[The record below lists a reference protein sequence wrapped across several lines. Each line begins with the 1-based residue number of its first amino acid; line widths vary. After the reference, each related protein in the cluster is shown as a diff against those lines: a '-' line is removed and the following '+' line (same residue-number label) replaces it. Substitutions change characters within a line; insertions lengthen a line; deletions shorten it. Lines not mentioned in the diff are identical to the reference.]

1 MRAKVFVSLAL
12 AGVAGTLIIAAPSAT
27 AESTSSAFT
36 SRLVTL
42 VNETRAQHGLR
53 SLSVASGTTTV
64 AAGWSSHMASSSTLA
79 HNPNLQSQLESH
91 GSPNWTTYGENVGEG
106 PTSSADKL
114 FTAYMNSPEHRAN
127 ILGSGYRYLGI
138 ATVFSGGIA
147 WNTMD
152 FVDQYGSTS
161 TSTTTTTTIRPH
173 TATVTHHTTT
183 SAPKTVSHQAV
194 RKPAAHPAAPRHP
207 RIRKHTVA
215 VQHVHASRH
224 VDSHRPYTDVL
235 LTSGQPVGFSSAQSG
250 PAALRLVASLAAAA
264 MIAIAGISWATRR
277 RVVA

>member
-1 MRAKVFVSLAL
+1 MRTKLVVTAVLAS
-12 AGVAGTLIIAAPSAT
+12 VAGTVIAVAPSAS

-42 VNETRAQHGLR
+42 VNEARAQHGLR
-53 SLSVASGTTTV
+53 ALTVASGTTTV
-64 AAGWSSHMASSSTLA
+64 AAGWSSHMASTRTLA

-106 PTSSADKL
+106 PSSSADQL

-138 ATVFSGGIA
+138 ASVFSSGVA

-152 FVDQYGSTS
+152 FVDQYGG
-161 TSTTTTTTIRPH
+161 TTTAPVH
-173 TATVTHHTTT
+173 HYTAPAPRYYA
-183 SAPKTVSHQAV
+183 APKPAPHPVAH
-194 RKPAAHPAAPRHP
+194 KPATRPAAPHKARTRHS
-207 RIRKHTVA
+207 VA
-215 VQHVHASRH
+215 VQHVHAFRH
-224 VDSHRPYTDVL
+224 ADAQRPYTDVL
-235 LTSGQPVGFSSAQSG
+235 LAGSMPVQAGTGDSNSS
-250 PAALRLVASLAAAA
+250 PLRLIVSLLAAALVA
-264 MIAIAGISWATRR
+264 AGGLAWSLRR